1 MAFQFSL
8 ETLLQHRQN
17 LEDQA
22 RLVFYG
28 AQSSLTE
35 LENQLQLYREE
46 IQNSMGNTELSHGEF
61 YLQKA
66 NYLAAL
72 KERIAEQYEMISIQ
86 KETVKEKQ
94 ILLKEASQE
103 LEVLVKLKDKR
114 QKEYDA
120 RKRKKEANSMDE
132 LSTQGFYRKRAI

>member
-8 ETLLQHRQN
+8 ETLLQHKQN

-22 RLVFYG
+22 RLVFHG
-28 AQSSLTE
+28 AQSSLIE

-46 IQNSMGNTELSHGEF
+46 IQNSMGNTELSHGEL

-72 KERIAEQYEMISIQ
+72 KERIAEQYEMIATQ

-103 LEVLVKLKDKR
+103 LDVLLKLKEKK
-114 QKEYDA
+114 QKEHVKNKKKGLKF
-120 RKRKKEANSMDE
+120 RK
-132 LSTQGFYRKRAI
+132 Q